1 MDCFFVWEVAR
12 GGVFPDACGLCVGNH
27 SCSTYFIRKVVGY
40 PEKIGPFCTVVF
52 TKKGVLFALAIAC
65 CQSYQYY
72 IL

>member
-1 MDCFFVWEVAR
+1 MDCFFCLGGGTW
-12 GGVFPDACGLCVGNH
+12 GVFPDACGLCVGNH

-40 PEKIGPFCTVVF
+40 PEKIGPLSTVVF

-65 CQSYQYY
+65 YPSYQYY